1 MPSALVLK
9 TMNTMH
15 RTLMTV
21 SGGRIGWT
29 AGKMPV
35 LELTTTGRKS
45 GEQRSTMLTSPW
57 QDGEAMAIV
66 ASAGGN
72 DAHPA
77 WYLNLEADP
86 SVRVRTEDGERSMT
100 ARTVTGEERYASLE
114 RDLGEVHELRRLSEE
129 DRPRDPGRRA
139 RTGRADASAKMHGTP
154 IHQ

>member
-9 TMNTMH
+9 TMNTVH

-57 QDGEAMAIV
+57 QDGETMAII

-72 DAHPA
+72 DTHPA

-86 SVRVRTEDGERSMT
+86 AVTVRTEDGERAMT
-100 ARTVTGEERYASLE
+100 ARTVTGGERSRLWTEISEKYTNYAGYQKKTDREIPVVLLE
-114 RDLGEVHELRRLSEE
+114 
-129 DRPRDPGRRA
+129 P
-139 RTGRADASAKMHGTP
+139 TT
-154 IHQ
+154 

>member
-9 TMNTMH
+9 TMNTVH

-57 QDGEAMAIV
+57 QDGETMAII

-100 ARTVTGEERYASLE
+100 ARIATGEERS
-114 RDLGEVHELRRLSEE
+114 RLWTEI
-129 DRPRDPGRRA
+129 
-139 RTGRADASAKMHGTP
+139 SAKYTNYAGYQKKTDREMPVVLLEPAT
-154 IHQ
+154 

>member
-1 MPSALVLK
+1 
-9 TMNTMH
+9 MNTVH

-57 QDGEAMAIV
+57 QDGETMAII

-100 ARTVTGEERYASLE
+100 ARIATGEERS
-114 RDLGEVHELRRLSEE
+114 RLWTEI
-129 DRPRDPGRRA
+129 
-139 RTGRADASAKMHGTP
+139 SAKYTNYAGYQKKTDREMPVVLLEPAT
-154 IHQ
+154 

>member
-1 MPSALVLK
+1 
-9 TMNTMH
+9 MNTVH

-29 AGKMPV
+29 AGKRP
-35 LELTTTGRKS
+35 LPDLTSTGRKG
-45 GEQRSTMLTSPW
+45 GEQRSTLLTSPW
-57 QDGEAMAIV
+57 QDGETMAII

-100 ARTVTGEERYASLE
+100 ARTATGDERSRLWTEISEKYTNYAGYQKKTDREIPVVLLE
-114 RDLGEVHELRRLSEE
+114 
-129 DRPRDPGRRA
+129 PA
-139 RTGRADASAKMHGTP
+139 T
-154 IHQ
+154 